1 MNHARA
7 ISNPPSTAQL
17 SRVTHNNDSLTICP
31 QHTLHTYT
39 RYINFNNS
47 YFIAFYYYYIYFA
60 TYIIWE
66 GNLNYTWWALSF
78 TMHCPS
84 IRRASYTYIFHVE
97 WFILLDFFRSL
108 SIDSFFSF
116 YFILFCESNKYL
128 GLEMWWWS
136 FVSVKWALFPG
147 RDALL
152 FEIMAIC
159 ASHSQN
165 LGNKINAYERF
176 RSALQLDAFILI
188 RMYALQEKPNDY
200 AEYNRWWI
208 ARSCWSGWHRIL
220 FDNESIIW
228 KSLL

>member
-1 MNHARA
+1 MMSFKLHHALSNHSA
-7 ISNPPSTAQL
+7 
-17 SRVTHNNDSLTICP
+17 SL
-31 QHTLHTYT
+31 LH
-39 RYINFNNS
+39 
-47 YFIAFYYYYIYFA
+47 IYFSC
-60 TYIIWE
+60 WVV
-66 GNLNYTWWALSF
+66 
-78 TMHCPS
+78 H
-84 IRRASYTYIFHVE
+84 
-97 WFILLDFFRSL
+97 FIGFFSL
-108 SIDSFFSF
+108 SVNWFFFSF

-165 LGNKINAYERF
+165 LGNKINTYERF